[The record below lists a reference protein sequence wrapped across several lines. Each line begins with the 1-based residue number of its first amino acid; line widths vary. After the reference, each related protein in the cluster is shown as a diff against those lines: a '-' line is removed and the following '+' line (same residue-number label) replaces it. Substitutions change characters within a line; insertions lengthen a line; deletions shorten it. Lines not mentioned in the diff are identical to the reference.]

1 MNIVQRFLI
10 SNATNQ
16 PLSETGDVAAAP
28 VFEVVADDGKKK
40 WAAFALGVLVAGG
53 GAFLLY
59 KLTDNERSRTR
70 RHEVDT
76 AYQSGRAHRRNFGS
90 D

>member
-16 PLSETGDVAAAP
+16 PLGETGDVEPVAP
-28 VFEVVADDGKKK
+28 VFEVASRKNDLPMLFLGAVLGAMGVGAWYIFTDADRQ
-40 WAAFALGVLVAGG
+40 LEQRRIV
-53 GAFLLY
+53 GA
-59 KLTDNERSRTR
+59 
-70 RHEVDT
+70 
-76 AYQSGRAHRRNFGS
+76 AYQSGRAHRRHFGS